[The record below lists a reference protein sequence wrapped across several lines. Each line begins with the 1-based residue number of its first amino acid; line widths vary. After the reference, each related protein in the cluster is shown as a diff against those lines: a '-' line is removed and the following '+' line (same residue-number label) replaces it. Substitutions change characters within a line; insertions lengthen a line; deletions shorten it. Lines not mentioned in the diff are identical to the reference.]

1 MSRGLVPASRGHCGS
16 GLRASPFIIQDS
28 RSSCV
33 PSHLESLFP
42 SFCHI
47 SLALPPPLLFLR
59 ARRSHQPGQAPCF
72 RVRCLAT
79 GIPFH
84 VEGNICTCLT
94 PGGGYQEGQNP
105 ATANTPNTDHPR
117 MWKAALTHRVVLVCA
132 HPEVV
137 TSCELDMA
145 SKTFFGGGP
154 WAINWGGRKEK
165 SVPPARMRTTAQ
177 PQEVT
182 PLFHA
187 SCHQWGWANRMETN
201 QAANEAE
208 FQSSHFCWAEQPVD
222 KAQVTAEV
230 SS

>member
-1 MSRGLVPASRGHCGS
+1 MLAFFLEALQGGSASSLISDPCGCRTGVPVSLVAVSRGLVPASRGHCGS
-16 GLRASPFIIQDS
+16 GLRVSPFIIQDS

-105 ATANTPNTDHPR
+105 ATAKYSQHPPS
-117 MWKAALTHRVVLVCA
+117 THV
-132 HPEVV
+132 E
-137 TSCELDMA
+137 
-145 SKTFFGGGP
+145 G
-154 WAINWGGRKEK
+154 
-165 SVPPARMRTTAQ
+165 
-177 PQEVT
+177 
-182 PLFHA
+182 
-187 SCHQWGWANRMETN
+187 
-201 QAANEAE
+201 
-208 FQSSHFCWAEQPVD
+208 SSHTQGCPRLCISRGSD
-222 KAQVTAEV
+222 IL
-230 SS
+230 